1 MKRTIRSI
9 SQNQPI
15 YHNVSFD
22 QEDQEFS
29 YLRESQFI
37 PQKYKTNQAAHNRR
51 SNSQQQQQYQQQQ
64 QQQYH
69 NHPIRNSLQGEYSLG
84 DRSHLQ
90 YIQEIKQNKDSSKP
104 NQHLKFENGKIIK
117 QVEGNQHIKGFD
129 LNNLKQYTDQLRQ
142 QRQLP
147 AVQKSYDSSNSNQ
160 HQIIEKFMDKKD
172 PTIKNVNKKIGP
184 DSQKK
189 YQNIDQ
195 LLSVLNKTQKEK
207 DLEVNASV
215 AQNQRIK
222 LAKINKKVQ
231 QDYIN
236 DKSFSNSDQKDQNR
250 LDDTLYQSPSRTVKT
265 ESYDHDYDQGSYPIY
280 SSKQIDDRKISP
292 AKCQHHQGST
302 SPGDQICPAK
312 AQNNKL
318 DSKLKQFMNQYDEYY
333 KHIKGECLCYRCIC
347 GGCRCDAKEPK
358 LDKPMKQNKTNYEL
372 NYYKKPTNTTDNLR
386 FDMSTYNNEV
396 IPKDPKFTSN
406 TTQKVKQNKL
416 NKQKGYFKY
425 FYVHKQIDYQHRGQI
440 EQTGKFIPKDNIV
453 QGPQIQWVTSYN
465 RNFIKFGNVSTFN
478 QHKGQD
484 RTTSDKMKF
493 IDGTTYDRFY
503 NKKDNSPQ
511 QKFDAFIPQGSL
523 DYALKNPKP
532 FIGDTT
538 HNHFYKPHKIDGVEK
553 KWDQND
559 HLLTGIPSHLGQYDT
574 NHNKEYG
581 EKNRIC
587 PAKIEKQEL
596 LRTKRELER
605 QNLFNSQKELVVN
618 NIGYGNMSIDFK

>member
-1 MKRTIRSI
+1 MKRTVRSI
-9 SQNQPI
+9 SQNQPRC
-15 YHNVSFD
+15 HNVSFD
-22 QEDQEFS
+22 QEDQEFL
-29 YLRESQFI
+29 YQRENQFI
-37 PQKYKTNQAAHNRR
+37 PQKYKTNQATADRR
-51 SNSQQQQQYQQQQ
+51 SNSQQQQ
-64 QQQYH
+64 YH
-69 NHPIRNSLQGEYSLG
+69 HPMRTSSQGEFSLG

-90 YIQEIKQNKDSSKP
+90 YIQETKPSKDSNKT
-104 NQHLKFENGKIIK
+104 NQHLKFEKGKLIK

-160 HQIIEKFMDKKD
+160 HQIIEKFVDKKD
-172 PTIKNVNKKIGP
+172 SIIKNVNKKIGP
-184 DSQKK
+184 DSYKK
-189 YQNIDQ
+189 YSNIDQ
-195 LLSVLNKTQKEK
+195 LLSILNKTQKEK
-207 DLEVNASV
+207 DLEVNASA

-222 LAKINKKVQ
+222 LAKINKNV
-231 QDYIN
+231 N
-236 DKSFSNSDQKDQNR
+236 DKSFSNSDQKGQNR
-250 LDDTLYQSPSRTVKT
+250 LDDTQYQSPSRAVKT
-265 ESYDHDYDQGSYPIY
+265 ESYDYDYEQGSYPRY
-280 SSKQIDDRKISP
+280 SSKQIDDSKISP
-292 AKCQHHQGST
+292 VKFQHHQGSA
-302 SPGDQICPAK
+302 SPTDQCCPAK

-318 DSKLKQFMNQYDEYY
+318 DTKLKQFMNQYDEYY

-372 NYYKKPTNTTDNLR
+372 NYYKKPTNTDNLR
-386 FDMSTYNNEV
+386 FDMNNYNNEV
-396 IPKDPKFTSN
+396 IPKDPKFTGN
-406 TTQKVKQNKL
+406 TTQK
-416 NKQKGYFKY
+416 
-425 FYVHKQIDYQHRGQI
+425 IDYQNPGQI
-440 EQTGKFIPKDNIV
+440 EQTGKIVPKDNII
-453 QGPQIQWVTSYN
+453 QGPPIQWVTSYN
-465 RNFIKFGNVSTFN
+465 RNFINFGNVPTFN
-478 QHKGQD
+478 QQKGQD

-511 QKFDAFIPQGSL
+511 QKFDAFIPQSSL

-538 HNHFYKPHKIDGVEK
+538 HNHFYKPHKIDGVQK

-559 HLLTGIPSHLGQYDT
+559 HLLTGVPSHLGQYDT

-596 LRTKRELER
+596 LRTKREQEK
-605 QNLFNSQKELVVN
+605 QNLYNSQKELVIN
-618 NIGYGNMSIDFK
+618 NTGYGNMSVDFK